1 MYLIKEGFTIKRL
14 SILITLIFMMTLS
27 TGCNIWTGSIEGL
40 LSPPK
45 LTTQQQEIYQALTS
59 SIDTKI
65 SLKYPRTGDYLSAF
79 IVANFDDEPSDEAI
93 VFYEKT
99 GITADETSLRINILD
114 QENGKWKSIFDKSA
128 DGSEVDTVIISKL
141 GQNDDVSIIVGY
153 NMMQGEKQLNIYK
166 YVTDAVSGNRQLV
179 ETLSDTYSIMSVQ
192 DIDNDSYNELF
203 LVTGNSASSYAEAKI
218 LKVDNNSKYV
228 RNRVAMDYDVIDYI
242 QCLYSNPNDDTSKQ
256 IFIDSILTTNI
267 IETEILYFNTSDGN
281 LIISNSSNDE
291 REILGNTVRPSGY
304 NSCDIDNDGIIEIPT
319 ITTFTGYEKLSDTE
333 QLQMTK
339 WLTYQN
345 KSLVVKYE
353 GYYSITDGYFFA
365 LPERWKNKVTIKLDN
380 ARNDMVFY
388 EYNETL
394 EDSTVELLRLTVSE
408 EKNMETIQ
416 NNGYQ
421 LMRTNNGK
429 CYFAKVF
436 NNVNSELE
444 ISLAEVLFNLKFN
457 S

>member
-1 MYLIKEGFTIKRL
+1 MTIKKL
-14 SILITLIFMMTLS
+14 AIITFLTFALTSL
-27 TGCNIWTGSIEGL
+27 TGCNVWTGSIESL

-45 LTTQQQEIYQALTS
+45 LTTQQQEIYQALTNS
-59 SIDTKI
+59 VDTKI

-79 IVANFDDEPSDEAI
+79 IVANFDDEPSEEAL

-114 QENGKWKSIFDKSA
+114 QEDGKWKSIFDRSA

-141 GQNDDVSIIVGY
+141 GESDDVSIIVGY
-153 NMMQGEKQLNIYK
+153 NMMQGEKQLNVYK
-166 YVTDAVSGNRQLV
+166 YTQDIATGNRQLV

-192 DIDNDSYNELF
+192 DIDNDGYNELF

-218 LKVDNNSKYV
+218 LKVDNDNKYV
-228 RNRVAMDYDVIDYI
+228 RNRVAMDYDPIDYI
-242 QCLYSNPNDDTSKQ
+242 QCLYSSPSDSTTKQ
-256 IFIDSILTTNI
+256 IFIDSVITTNV
-267 IETEILYFNTSDGN
+267 IETEILYFTISDGN
-281 LIISNSSNDE
+281 LIICNASNDE
-291 REILGNTVRPSGY
+291 NVLGNTVRPSGY
-304 NSCDIDNDGIIEIPT
+304 SSCDIDNDGIIEVPVT
-319 ITTFTGYEKLSDTE
+319 TTFTGYEKLSDTE
-333 QLQMTK
+333 QLKMTK

-345 KSLVVKYE
+345 QSLVVKYE
-353 GYYSITDGYFFA
+353 GYYSINDGYFFS
-365 LPERWKNKVTIKLDN
+365 LPERWKNRVTVKLDN

-388 EYNETL
+388 EYDENL
-394 EDSTVELLRLTVSE
+394 ENSTIELLRLTVSE
-408 EKNMETIQ
+408 EKYRETIQ

-429 CYFAKVF
+429 CYFAKV
-436 NNVNSELE
+436 NKNVGSDLE

>member
-14 SILITLIFMMTLS
+14 SILIMLVFMMTLS

-99 GITADETSLRINILD
+99 GITADETSLRINVLD